1 MKRTLSLA
9 PLPRQLII
17 NADDLGVS
25 AARDAGILDC
35 FAAGAISSASLLVDG
50 ANAAT
55 AAAAASAAGL
65 PLGLHLNLTE
75 GPLPAASS
83 STNSLTDG
91 NGLRLGK
98 FGLRAALAAG
108 RVTRKD
114 IAGEIRRQFE
124 RFIALTDE
132 LPSHIDGHHHCHVEP
147 LVAEVLAP
155 IMAREYGVHCV
166 RLPREAR
173 LDPLP
178 GDAEYEADFQQ
189 SVARNAHAAESV
201 FAAAGLYSTRAF
213 LGQSTMGMRLTAGAM
228 AARLAALSEHSG
240 HDAVELMVHPG
251 RSSDEASLGPFCR
264 SPARAHEAALLQSA
278 EFAAARAGWTL
289 ASYRELH
296 RPQGDGRPNLLLYGK
311 LMPGTGNAETARRYA
326 AAWAAQ
332 ADVRFRPLPADESP
346 FGLAREAIRLQEMAR
361 RERLDFAIGIHLLRA
376 GRLLKA
382 AFASEATV
390 PLGYGLLASGTDANA
405 DIDVPERR
413 AAMGEAVRHADFV
426 LCLTSDL
433 RQRLAALPLP
443 ADCTVLPNGIDVRG
457 ASSYSLRAE
466 LGLPRDIPVALLPSA
481 LRRIKGPLPTA
492 EALAPLLAQ
501 RFTDHV
507 LVLLGPTLEQDYAER
522 LRQRIGELTTT
533 YPGLA
538 GRIVL
543 HPGLPRDD
551 YLATLREVDVVINA
565 SDHEGLSHVLA
576 EAMATGT
583 PVLARDIPGNR
594 ALVRDGEN
602 GRLFAG
608 FADLPRAYAACFDE
622 ADATTAMRGTA
633 RQEIAVRYPPAAE
646 EDALRAVLSRSL
658 ARRQVQ
664 VGTLRLDLA
673 AGTHAVSAENQALF
687 SEIVLSPEVPTDIAL
702 AADIGCGCGVF
713 GIHLLAAAQ
722 RSGRS
727 VQRLLCA
734 DPHRESLMAL
744 ERSLARHAGQA
755 PLPASVTLDDGSLL
769 DPLLRGGERATLIC
783 ANLPQTP
790 GPAGFR
796 LDRCGGD
803 DGAGLICAFLT
814 DLPRALTDDGEAF
827 LLHIGLAHPAR
838 VAATIAAI
846 GFTATEIAA
855 QTRRARLADYEAL
868 QPGLAGWLLAERAAG
883 RAEFAPDGDGFTF
896 RARLLRLRRATV

>member
-1 MKRTLSLA
+1 MERTLTLA
-9 PLPRQLII
+9 ARPPLLII

-25 AARDAGILDC
+25 PERDAGIFDC
-35 FAAGAISSASLLVDG
+35 FTAGAISSASLLVDG
-50 ANAAT
+50 IDAE
-55 AAAAASAAGL
+55 SAARRAVEIDL

-75 GPLPAASS
+75 FRLATPS
-83 STNSLTDG
+83 SLTDADG
-91 NGLRLGK
+91 NRLGK
-98 FGLRAALAAG
+98 HGLRAALAAG
-108 RVTRKD
+108 RVAEAD
-114 IAGEIRRQFE
+114 LVAEIRRQFD
-124 RFIALTDE
+124 RFIALTGE
-132 LPSHIDGHHHCHVEP
+132 LPSHVDGHHHIHVEMP
-147 LVAEVLAP
+147 VAAVLAP

-166 RLPREAR
+166 RLPREAG
-173 LDPLP
+173 LDTRA

-189 SVARNAHAAESV
+189 RVVRSAHAAEGV
-201 FAAAGLYSTRAF
+201 FAAAGLYSTAAF
-213 LGQSTMGMRLTAGAM
+213 LGQSTMGTRLTASAI
-228 AARLAALSEHSG
+228 AARLAAQSGHSEHAG
-240 HDAVELMVHPG
+240 HETVELMVHPG
-251 RSSDEASLGPFCR
+251 HRSDDAQSGPFCR
-264 SPARAHEAALLQSA
+264 SPARAHEAAVLQSA
-278 EFAAARAGWTL
+278 EFATARAGWAL
-289 ASYRELH
+289 GSYRELR
-296 RPQGDGRPNLLLYGK
+296 RPQDDRRPNLLLYGK

-326 AAWAAQ
+326 AAWAMQ
-332 ADVRFRPLPADESP
+332 ANVRFRPLPADESP
-346 FGLAREAIRLQEMAR
+346 AGLAREAIRLQEMAR
-361 RERLDFAIGIHLLRA
+361 RERLDLAVGIHLLRA
-376 GRLLKA
+376 GRLLAA
-382 AFASEATV
+382 AFACDATA
-390 PLGYGLLASGTDANA
+390 PLAYGLLASGTDANA

-413 AAMGEAVRHADFV
+413 TAMSEAVRHADFV
-426 LCLTSDL
+426 LCLTGDL
-433 RQRLAALPLP
+433 RQRLTPLPLP
-443 ADCTVLPNGIDVRG
+443 ADCTVLPNGIDVTG
-457 ASSYSLRAE
+457 ESSYSLRAE
-466 LGLPRDIPVALLPSA
+466 LGLSNETPIALLPSA

-501 RFTDHV
+501 RFTNHV

-522 LRQRIGELTTT
+522 LRQRIGELTTM

-633 RQEIAVRYPPAAE
+633 RQDIAVRYPPAAE

-687 SEIVLSPEVPTDIAL
+687 SEIVLSPELPTDIAL

-755 PLPASVTLDDGSLL
+755 PLPARVTLSDDSLL

-838 VAATIAAI
+838 VTATIAAI

-855 QTRRARLADYEAL
+855 QTRHARLADYEAL
-868 QPGLAGWLLAERAAG
+868 QPGLAGWLLAERVAG
-883 RAEFAPDGDGFTF
+883 RAEFVPDGDGFTF
-896 RARLLRLRRATV
+896 RACLLRLRRATV

>member
-1 MKRTLSLA
+1 MNRTLPLA

-50 ANAAT
+50 ANAA
-55 AAAAASAAGL
+55 AAAAAATAAGL

-75 GPLPAASS
+75 GPLPAP
-83 STNSLTDG
+83 NSLTDG
-91 NGLRLGK
+91 DGQRLGK
-98 FGLRAALAAG
+98 LGLRAVLAAG

-114 IAGEIRRQFE
+114 IAGEIRRQFD
-124 RFIALTDE
+124 RFIDLTGE
-132 LPSHIDGHHHCHVEP
+132 LPSHVDGHHHIHVEA

-166 RLPREAR
+166 RLPREAG
-173 LDPLP
+173 LDTLP
-178 GDAEYEADFQQ
+178 GDAEYEADFQCGVVRSAQ
-189 SVARNAHAAESV
+189 AAEAV
-201 FAAAGLYSTRAF
+201 FAAAGLYSTGAF
-213 LGQSTMGMRLTAGAM
+213 LGQSTMGMRLTANGM
-228 AARLAALSEHSG
+228 ASRLATLTG
-240 HDAVELMVHPG
+240 HGAVELMVHPG
-251 RSSDEASLGPFCR
+251 RSTDDLQSSPFCR
-264 SPARAHEAALLQSA
+264 SPARAHEAALLKSA
-278 EFAAARAGWTL
+278 GFAAARAGWTL
-289 ASYRELH
+289 ASYRELR
-296 RPQGDGRPNLLLYGK
+296 RPQEDGRPNLLLYGK

-332 ADVRFRPLPADESP
+332 AHVRFRPLPADESP
-346 FGLAREAIRLQEMAR
+346 AGLAREAIRLQELAR
-361 RERLDFAIGIHLLRA
+361 RERLDVAIGIHLLRA
-376 GRLLKA
+376 GRPLAA
-382 AFASEATV
+382 AFASDASP
-390 PLGYGLLASGTDANA
+390 PLAYGLLASGTDANA
-405 DIDVPERR
+405 DIDVPDRR
-413 AAMGEAVRHADFV
+413 AAMHEAVGHADFV
-426 LCLTSDL
+426 LCLTGDL
-433 RQRLAALPLP
+433 RQRLGPLPLP
-443 ADCTVLPNGIDVRG
+443 DDCTVLPNGIDVRG
-457 ASSYSLRAE
+457 ESSYSLRAE
-466 LGLPRDIPVALLPSA
+466 LGLSTETTIALLPSA

-492 EALAPLLAQ
+492 EALAPLLAN

-507 LVLLGPTLEQDYAER
+507 LVLLGPTLEEDYAER
-522 LRQRIGELTTT
+522 LRQRIGELTIA

-576 EAMATGT
+576 EAMASGT

-622 ADATTAMRGTA
+622 AAATRTMTEAA
-633 RQEIAVRYPPAAE
+633 REEIAERYPPAAE
-646 EDALRAVLSRSL
+646 EEALRAVLSRSL

-664 VGTLRLDLA
+664 VGALRLDLA
-673 AGTHAVSAENQALF
+673 AGTHPVSAENQALF
-687 SEIVLSPEVPTDIAL
+687 AEIALSPEVPTDIAL

-713 GIHLLAAAQ
+713 GIHLLAAAR
-722 RSGRS
+722 RSGRG

-734 DPHRESLMAL
+734 DPHRASLAAL
-744 ERSLARHAGQA
+744 ERSLLRHAGES
-755 PLPASVTLDDGSLL
+755 PLPAGVTLDDGSLL
-769 DPLLRGGERATLIC
+769 EPLLRNGERATLIC

-790 GPAGFR
+790 GPTGFR

-803 DGAGLICAFLT
+803 DGAGLICAFLA
-814 DLPRALTDDGEAF
+814 DLPRALADDGEAF

-838 VAATIAAI
+838 VAASIAAI
-846 GFTATEIAA
+846 GFTATGIAA
-855 QTRRARLADYEAL
+855 QTRHARLADYEAL
-868 QPGLAGWLLAERAAG
+868 RPGLADWLLAERAAG
-883 RAEFAPDGDGFTF
+883 RAEFVSDTDGGDGFTF
-896 RARLLRLRRATV
+896 RARLLRLRRAPV